1 MAGELQD
8 IIDQLVVI
16 QNAITPPTGENPLK
30 CYDEPPTGVLTFPC
44 FVNIEDDLA
53 EVVRAVSLRT
63 ITFFINMHLLFAR
76 ADQKYSV
83 RSRRAWIKPVID
95 AFDGAVRLDNEQAPV
110 QYAPIETVSFENVVL
125 PGSGSDQEYIAAT
138 FRLKAWLAEAFTFGA

>member
-1 MAGELQD
+1 MAGDLQG
-8 IIDQLVVI
+8 IIDQLVII
-16 QNAITPPTGENPLK
+16 QNAITPPTGENDLK
-30 CYDEPPTGVLTFPC
+30 CYDEPPTGVLTFPS
-44 FVNIEDDLA
+44 FVNVEDDLA
-53 EVVRAVSLRT
+53 QVVRASSLRT

-95 AFDGAVRLDNEQAPV
+95 AFDDALVLDLAQPPV
-110 QYAPIETVSFENVVL
+110 QYAPIESVSFENVVL